1 MGRIGIIN
9 HIWCDLLLQVKR
21 LMMLKVDIDN
31 LDGKPDVDKNWLTI
45 PG

>member
-1 MGRIGIIN
+1 
-9 HIWCDLLLQVKR
+9 
-21 LMMLKVDIDN
+21 MLKVDIDN